1 MPGGAGTGLG
11 EQLRQVASLGTQGNR
26 VARAIA
32 FLKTHYRQPLRVEDL
47 AASAGMSESTF
58 HRHFRAVTAVTPLQF
73 QKLPRL
79 DEARTLMVNE
89 GLDAASAAFHVGYES
104 PSQFSRE
111 FQRTFGP
118 PPARHVS
125 AILRAS

>member
-1 MPGGAGTGLG
+1 MGVPGGAGTGLG

-32 FLKTHYRQPLRVEDL
+32 FLKTHYRQPLRVED
-47 AASAGMSESTF
+47 
-58 HRHFRAVTAVTPLQF
+58 H
-73 QKLPRL
+73 
-79 DEARTLMVNE
+79 
-89 GLDAASAAFHVGYES
+89 AASAAFHVGYES